1 MENDEEKKQISYGK
15 LMQKKDFDENALGIP
30 KNVREKLKSTPY
42 YLFIFIPGDDII
54 KLSIFPCQNNDVKKI
69 LIRLKEFSPDLVKGI
84 SDVLKKFNLDVG
96 TIHTTGLC
104 FEAINC
110 FYETYV
116 DATALRKENISIE
129 KVREEFLNVHRV
141 KEVKIIDITAKSI

>member
-1 MENDEEKKQISYGK
+1 MENDEKKQISYGK
-15 LMQKKDFDENALGIP
+15 LMQKKEFDENAFIP
-30 KNVREKLKSTPY
+30 NNVREKLKSSPY
-42 YLFIFIPGDDII
+42 YLFIFIPAEDLI
-54 KLSIFPCQNNDVKKI
+54 KLSIFPCKNNDVKKI

-84 SDVLKKFNLDVG
+84 SDVLKKFNLDIG

-116 DATALRKENISIE
+116 DATTLREKNISIE
-129 KVREEFLNVHRV
+129 KVRDEFLNVQRV
-141 KEVKIIDITAKSI
+141 KEVKILDISAESI

>member
-1 MENDEEKKQISYGK
+1 MEQDENQEKKQISYGK
-15 LMQKKDFDENALGIP
+15 LMEKKDFDENTFIP
-30 KNVREKLKSTPY
+30 NRVREKIKSTPY
-42 YLFIFIPGDDII
+42 YLFIFIPADDLI

-84 SDVLKKFNLDVG
+84 SDVLKKFNLDIG

-110 FYETYV
+110 FYETYI
-116 DATALRKENISIE
+116 DAATLRKENISIE
-129 KVREEFLNVHRV
+129 KVRDEFLKVQRV
-141 KEVKIIDITAKSI
+141 KEVKIINIGA

>member
-1 MENDEEKKQISYGK
+1 MEQDENQEKKQISYGK
-15 LMQKKDFDENALGIP
+15 LMEKKEFDENTFIP
-30 KNVREKLKSTPY
+30 NSVKKIKTTPY
-42 YLFIFIPGDDII
+42 YLFIFIPADDLI

-84 SDVLKKFNLDVG
+84 SDVLKKFNLDIG

-110 FYETYV
+110 FYETYI
-116 DATALRKENISIE
+116 DAATLRKENISIE
-129 KVREEFLNVHRV
+129 KVREEFLKVQRV
-141 KEVKIIDITAKSI
+141 KEVKIIDIGA

>member
-1 MENDEEKKQISYGK
+1 MENDEKKQISYGK
-15 LMQKKDFDENALGIP
+15 LMLKSDFEKNTFIP
-30 KNVREKLKSTPY
+30 NNVREKLKTAPY
-42 YLFIFIPGDDII
+42 YLFIFIPADDIV
-54 KLSIFPCQNNDVKKI
+54 KLSIFPCQNNDIKKI

-116 DATALRKENISIE
+116 DATTLREKNILIENV
-129 KVREEFLNVHRV
+129 KKEFLNVQRV
-141 KEVKIIDITAKSI
+141 KEVKIIDIQPESD